1 MELPARIKATQGKKI
16 TPQRMRGFMR
26 ALKGKRDGSILDH
39 LSGLFRGGVAAYKK
53 TDETKILGHV
63 FENKP

>member
-1 MELPARIKATQGKKI
+1 
-16 TPQRMRGFMR
+16 MRGFMR